1 MANVP
6 SNESVPVQHPEF
18 QANTQPPYQTD
29 AQNAASPKTF
39 GNPMGANHEADGFT
53 HDQDGN
59 PKGGRSPDTS
69 MQADRQEPMRPQ
81 QTAAVPVPMDAQHPA
96 TAKPDMEL
104 KPSPMPQSTMHD
116 PDTYKDT
123 NAEYPP
129 LPGDE
134 KNEKRS
140 AALVAEPTDVEVADK
155 AVAEAEQKAQDARA
169 EADKARWQAATDAQA
184 RADEAEAKQ
193 PKWQT
198 ILENM
203 YDRTEILVL
212 DGGYFLRSTWR
223 HLRSGSVGGDPLTGS
238 SVTFVPGD
246 APPLVTAGVL
256 ALTVPD
262 LKSGVDPERA
272 TIADVHP
279 IRQLET
285 SAEVIMWLPDGR
297 IKVLRSR
304 DQSKI
309 GVVRDATPADGKAP
323 VKE

>member
-1 MANVP
+1 MANVS
-6 SNESVPVQHPEF
+6 SNESVPP
-18 QANTQPPYQTD
+18 QPSQ
-29 AQNAASPKTF
+29 PKTF

-69 MQADRQEPMRPQ
+69 MQADRQEPMLPQ

-129 LPGDE
+129 LPGG
-134 KNEKRS
+134 
-140 AALVAEPTDVEVADK
+140 AATDVEAADK
-155 AVAEAEQKAQDARA
+155 AVAEAEQKARDARA

-193 PKWQT
+193 PQWQT
-198 ILENM
+198 IFENM
-203 YDRTEILVL
+203 YDHTERLVM
-212 DGGYFLRSTWR
+212 DGGYLLRSTWR

-246 APPLVTAGVL
+246 APDLKTAGVL
-256 ALTVPD
+256 ELTPKD
-262 LKSGVDPERA
+262 LKTDVDPERA

-285 SAEVIMWLPDGR
+285 SPEVIMWLPDGR

-304 DQSKI
+304 DQSKN
-309 GVVRDATPADGKAP
+309 GTVRDATPADGKAP
-323 VKE
+323 GKE